1 MTGYWDVHCHLLPG
15 VDDGADSL
23 AESMRMLR
31 MEYADGVRH
40 MIATPHYR
48 AGMFETPLEKLE
60 AQYEAVCREARRE
73 LPGLMIYLGCE
84 FYANMDMV
92 EMLAARKRPL
102 MGNSRAVLAEF
113 SGNTPAEFIRE
124 RTAALRA
131 AGFTPILAHVER
143 YACLR
148 ENLTLVRELVGMGA
162 YIQVNA
168 GSILGEHGRRCR
180 KFCSRLRKENLIHL
194 VGSDAHGDQRR
205 FSVPYGAQNT
215 GQPVVKH
222 DDRNS
227 GKHDPYI
234 NKRVLQ
240 DFRPRPHKPKHGM
253 GKEEKKSCNKN

>member
-131 AGFTPILAHVER
+131 AGFTPILAPVER

-194 VGSDAHGDQRR
+194 VGSDAHGDQVRPPR
-205 FSVPYGAQNT
+205 IGACAA
-215 GQPVVKH
+215 
-222 DDRNS
+222 
-227 GKHDPYI
+227 Y
-234 NKRVLQ
+234 L
-240 DFRPRPHKPKHGM
+240 
-253 GKEEKKSCNKN
+253 KKKCGSEYVNQIFCANPEGIFAGISE